1 MSSRSDIA
9 CHCADVHCRCKVRL
23 SDGKKL
29 FFESI
34 SDLEDIFDD
43 SENE

>member
-1 MSSRSDIA
+1 MSSNSDTA
-9 CHCADVHCRCKVRL
+9 FYCADVHCRCKVRL
-23 SDGKKL
+23 SDGKKS

-34 SDLEDIFDD
+34 SDLVDIFDD

>member
-9 CHCADVHCRCKVRL
+9 CHCADVHCRCIVRL